1 MKRRKSRKR
10 KFLSD
15 SKTIRLD
22 PAAYEALIDADV
34 LVGVSS
40 IVGSRKNQQDSY
52 DVQKVPFR
60 NYTVAV
66 VCDGMGGLSGGEM
79 ASRTASS
86 YISQQLR
93 NAGEEEN
100 IKTVMVESAKA
111 ANDLVKSLESNT
123 GQPLRAGTTMV
134 AVVVKDGMLHWCSVG
149 DSKIYIFK
157 DGIFKCITNEHN
169 YKFLAEQ
176 MKNDSSFQY
185 DPNAR
190 QDALVSYL
198 GAEELKYIDIN
209 QDPIVMAD
217 GDIVMLCSDGL
228 YKSLSEEDIVKF
240 LIDDTTSVEET
251 AKLLTGEA
259 LKKSK
264 GAQDNTTV
272 VVLRYK
278 EN

>member
-1 MKRRKSRKR
+1 MKKRKSRKR

-22 PAAYEALIDADV
+22 PMAYEGLIDADV
-34 LVGVSS
+34 LVGTSS

-52 DVQKVPFR
+52 DVQKVPFH

-86 YISQQLR
+86 YISQQLK
-93 NAGEEEN
+93 NANEEEN
-100 IKTVMVESAKA
+100 LKTVMLESAKA
-111 ANDLVKSLESNT
+111 ANDMVKSLKSNS

-134 AVVVKDGMLHWCSVG
+134 SVIVRDGQLHWCSVG

-157 DGIFKCITNEHN
+157 EGIFKCLTNEHN
-169 YKFLAEQ
+169 YKFLADQ

-190 QDALVSYL
+190 QDALVSFL

-209 QDPIVMAD
+209 QEPITLAD
-217 GDIVMLCSDGL
+217 GDVVMLCSDGL
-228 YKSLSEEDIVKF
+228 YKALSEEDIVKF
-240 LIDDTTSVEET
+240 LIDDTVSVEET